1 MIIKFLKPNYY
12 SQAPERSAVWMDPDG
27 NLEVVGSSTSE
38 ARVGWGS

>member
-12 SQAPERSAVWMDPDG
+12 SQASERSVVWMGPEG

-38 ARVGWGS
+38 ARVGRGS